1 MLLYT
6 LSRRVASNIVDLS
19 GKEPTSWHGNHG
31 SRNQACLTLKKY
43 VRMLQQSTNRH
54 GPLFAVLR
62 DVVISYI
69 TQ

>member
-1 MLLYT
+1 M
-6 LSRRVASNIVDLS
+6 
-19 GKEPTSWHGNHG
+19 
-31 SRNQACLTLKKY
+31 LKKY
-43 VRMLQQSTNRH
+43 VRMLQQSTNRP